1 VLPPIVDGTPRRAF
15 PTPIVVIQ
23 GLLFSRRRRNYG
35 GIQRPGLATRFSPA
49 IQIIVQPKRRD
60 IAMQP
65 MMGQLKQNGHL
76 VVDNVRGNLEI
87 EVKRDGSENWSG
99 YFVLPAGTQVN
110 NGEAYDLVL
119 TDGRTKKVEINRVN
133 IYPSQTTASFVTP
146 L

>member
-1 VLPPIVDGTPRRAF
+1 
-15 PTPIVVIQ
+15 
-23 GLLFSRRRRNYG
+23 
-35 GIQRPGLATRFSPA
+35 
-49 IQIIVQPKRRD
+49 
-60 IAMQP
+60 MQP
-65 MMGQLKQNGHL
+65 MMGQLKQNGQL
-76 VVDNVRGNLEI
+76 MVDNVRGNLEI
-87 EVKRDGSENWSG
+87 EVKRDGNENWSG